1 LNRAH
6 ESKKDSS
13 VPDLSSSGLVFI
25 LTLVYFFIELT
36 GGLYYNSLALVTD
49 AAFMAINL
57 AGQLIAIY
65 AKRISRKPP
74 DKNQTFGYERAKVLS
89 GLFNGILVGFM
100 MFYVLSNAYRRITHP
115 EILDADKVLLIAVVG
130 LFVNGYGVVALFEHS
145 KDINI
150 RGSFLFILNDA
161 LSSVGVIVSS
171 LVIKFG
177 GLYVADAITSILIG
191 LLVAYPT
198 YFLLK
203 DSIHILME
211 GIPPGIDV
219 EKVEQFIYRNFD
231 HAKKVKELHLWSLV
245 PEKTIMAV
253 KIRTE
258 GRVYDRE
265 KIKTLKA
272 ILKDKFGIYDVYV
285 EVYEED

>member
-1 LNRAH
+1 
-6 ESKKDSS
+6 
-13 VPDLSSSGLVFI
+13 
-25 LTLVYFFIELT
+25 
-36 GGLYYNSLALVTD
+36 
-49 AAFMAINL
+49 MAINL
-57 AGQLIAIY
+57 VGQLIAIY
-65 AKRISRKPP
+65 AKRLGRKPP
-74 DKNQTFGYERAKVLS
+74 DKNQTFGYERAKVIS

-100 MFYVLSNAYRRITHP
+100 LFYVLAKAYSRITHP
-115 EILDADKVLLIAVVG
+115 KPLDADKVFIIALIELL
-130 LFVNGYGVVALFEHS
+130 VNGYGVFKLYEHL

-150 RGSFLFILNDA
+150 RGAFLFILNDA
-161 LSSVGVIVSS
+161 LSSVGVITSS
-171 LVIKFG
+171 LIIKFT
-177 GLYVADAITSILIG
+177 GLSMIDSITSVIIG

-198 YFLLK
+198 YFLVK
-203 DSIHILME
+203 DTIHILME

-219 EKVEQFIYRNFD
+219 EKVEEFIYENFN

-272 ILKDKFGIYDVYV
+272 ILKEKFGIYDVYV

>member
-1 LNRAH
+1 M
-6 ESKKDSS
+6 
-13 VPDLSSSGLVFI
+13 SSSGLIFI
-25 LTLVYFFIELT
+25 LTLIYFFIELT

-57 AGQLIAIY
+57 GGQLIAIY
-65 AKRISRKPP
+65 AKRLSRKPP

-89 GLFNGILVGFM
+89 GLFNGIMVGFM
-100 MFYVLSNAYRRITHP
+100 MFYVLANAYRRITHP
-115 EILDADKVLLIAVVG
+115 EILDADKVLLIALIG
-130 LFVNGYGVVALFEHS
+130 LLVNGFGVFVLYEHS

-150 RGSFLFILNDA
+150 RGAFLFILNDA
-161 LSSVGVIVSS
+161 LSSIGVIISS
-171 LVIKFG
+171 LVIKFT
-177 GLYVADAITSILIG
+177 GLYVADAVTSIVIG

-211 GIPPGIDV
+211 GIPQGIDV

-265 KIKTLKA
+265 KIKTLKT